1 MHKKCGPASSLAS
14 QSTYDYA
21 FLALL
26 SVLTLIHY
34 ASLATDT
41 EYVRGRLVE
50 YTNDLISLGI
60 DGLRLDAAKRMSSLY
75 CLCFISD
82 ISCSFRRHRAGRHC
96 QYLGKVEGQ
105 TVHHSRGE

>member
-26 SVLTLIHY
+26 SVLTLIRY

-41 EYVRGRLVE
+41 EYVRERLVE

-82 ISCSFRRHRAGRHC
+82 ISCSFRRHRTGRHR